1 MGAIVDKNQLKKIEY
16 YVTIGKDEGAKLAI
30 GGSRADI
37 IPGGLYFSPTVFYD
51 ASNSMRIA
59 R

>member
-1 MGAIVDKNQLKKIEY
+1 VDKNQLKKIEY